1 MRNEPG
7 TVIARRDRATRALL
21 RVRSRYWKGVQ
32 EWGQLPEA
40 FLIELV

>member
-1 MRNEPG
+1 MRSDPEP
-7 TVIARRDRATRALL
+7 VIARLDRATRALL

-32 EWGQLPEA
+32 EWGQVPEA